1 MITLDYTLMV
11 VGLGS
16 TLLGLVSGVLGSFAV
31 LRKQSLLGDAISHA
45 ALPGICLGFLVTM
58 DKSPIFLVLGAIFTG
73 WVGAFLVSLIVKNTV
88 LKQDAAL
95 GVILSVFFGF
105 GLVLLTLIQSIP
117 AASQSGLESFLF
129 GSAATLLK
137 SDVIVMSVLGLIV
150 LSLTSIFWKEFKL
163 ISFDTEFAATLGLP
177 TSKLD
182 LFLNTL
188 IVISIV
194 IGLQTVG
201 VVLMS
206 ALIIAPAA
214 AARQW
219 TDKLAHM
226 VLLSGFFGALSG
238 CIGAMLSAT
247 IPNLPTG
254 PTIVITI
261 SVFVFISLLFAP
273 NRGLVWGYIRHLKDR
288 NNIRAKTMLANLR
301 LFSER
306 DTDPFYP
313 HELSALTAIGR
324 GPAKKAMAELHEQG
338 FVVNPEGNLW
348 GLTESGLAAS
358 KLVEAEMFG
367 GSDAI
372 S

>member
-1 MITLDYTLMV
+1 MITFDYTLAV

-16 TLLGLVSGVLGSFAV
+16 TILGLVSGILGSFAV

-58 DKSPIFLVLGAIFTG
+58 DKSPLFLVLGAITTG
-73 WVGAFLVSLIVKNTV
+73 WIGALLVSIIVKNTV
-88 LKQDAAL
+88 IKQDAAL
-95 GVILSVFFGF
+95 GVVLSVFFGF
-105 GLVLLTLIQSIP
+105 GLVLLTLIQTLP
-117 AASQSGLESFLF
+117 TASQSGLESFLF

-137 SDVIVMSVLGLIV
+137 SDVIVMSALGLIV
-150 LSLTSIFWKEFKL
+150 LLLTAVFWKEFKL
-163 ISFDTEFAATLGLP
+163 ISFDTEFAASLGLP
-177 TSKLD
+177 TNKLD
-182 LFLNTL
+182 IFLNTL
-188 IVISIV
+188 IVVSIV

-219 TDKLAHM
+219 TDNLARM

-238 CIGAMLSAT
+238 CIGSLLSAS
-247 IPNLPTG
+247 IPKLPTG
-254 PTIVITI
+254 PTIVLTI
-261 SVFVFISLLFAP
+261 SVCVFISLLFAP
-273 NRGLVWGYIRHLKDR
+273 NRGLIWGYIRHLKDR

-306 DTDPFYP
+306 DTDPFHL

-324 GPAKKAMAELHEQG
+324 GPAKKAMRELKEKG
-338 FVVNPEGNLW
+338 LVVNPEGNLW
-348 GLTESGLAAS
+348 GLTKKGLEEA
-358 KLVEAEMFG
+358 KKVEQDMFG
-367 GSDAI
+367 VAHAI